1 MNVENLVTLPKA
13 MISQPMGGK
22 SGEEILLQR
31 NRAIEK
37 LNYLGYDVVDTWF
50 NDDWAADHMDEGV
63 KNKALFYLAKSLEEM
78 SKVDLVYF
86 CKGYEDARGCR
97 IEHQAAMD
105 YGLDIMYDE

>member
-1 MNVENLVTLPKA
+1 MSVDCRVIPRKA

-31 NRAIEK
+31 NRAVET

-50 NDDWAADHMDEGV
+50 NDDWEADHVDDTV
-63 KNKALFYLAKSLEEM
+63 QNKPLFYLAKSLEEM

-97 IEHQAAMD
+97 IEHQAAMNYD
-105 YGLDIMYDE
+105 LDIMYEE